1 MLYLFEDYQLDT
13 DRRELRRGTAL
24 ISVEPKVFDLL
35 AYMVENRERVVSKDD
50 LIEALWGG
58 RIVSDSALTTRLN
71 AARTAVA
78 DSGEEQRLIKTLP
91 RKGLRF
97 IGAVRQEQR
106 SAAAVATM
114 AADMARQPPSLPDKP
129 SIAVLPFAN
138 MSGEPDQEYFADGM
152 AEDIITALSR
162 FRHLFVIARNSS
174 FTYKKRAAD
183 IKQVGH
189 DLGVRYVLEGS
200 VRKAADR
207 VRITGQLIDAS
218 TGAHLW
224 ADRFDGELEDIF
236 DLQDDVTARVVN
248 AIAPKMEQVEA
259 ARAKRKPTESLDAY
273 DYLLRGTECLH
284 RQTPDSVEQ
293 ALRLLNKAIELDPEY
308 GAAYGT
314 AAYCYA
320 VRKSSGW
327 VVRQEHDIEE
337 ASRLGRTAARF
348 GEDDAVALSR
358 AGHAVAYVA
367 EDLAAGERF
376 IDRAIELNSNLAA
389 AWFHSGW
396 LRVWLG
402 HPDEAIQHFARFQ
415 RMSPVDP
422 MSIRMNSGIA
432 FAHVLAGRYDEA
444 SSYAEQALRENPNS
458 HQALRMAA
466 MGHALAGRIAEAQQ
480 VMRRLRQIDPALR
493 ISHLKHLTPLRRP
506 EDVARYL
513 EGMKKAGLPE

>member
-1 MLYLFEDYQLDT
+1 
-13 DRRELRRGTAL
+13 
-24 ISVEPKVFDLL
+24 
-35 AYMVENRERVVSKDD
+35 
-50 LIEALWGG
+50 
-58 RIVSDSALTTRLN
+58 
-71 AARTAVA
+71 
-78 DSGEEQRLIKTLP
+78 
-91 RKGLRF
+91 
-97 IGAVRQEQR
+97 
-106 SAAAVATM
+106 M
-114 AADMARQPPSLPDKP
+114 AAEPVDVSRQPLALPDRP

-138 MSGEPDQEYFADGM
+138 MSGDPDQDYFADGT

-174 FTYKKRAAD
+174 FTYKNQAVD
-183 IKQVGH
+183 IKQVGR

-200 VRKAADR
+200 VRKAGDR

-224 ADRFDGELEDIF
+224 ADRFDGDLKNIF
-236 DLQDDVTARVVN
+236 DLQDDVTARVTN
-248 AIAPKMEQVEA
+248 AIAPRMEQAEA

-273 DYLLRGTECLH
+273 DYLLRATENLH
-284 RQTPDSVEQ
+284 RQSPDSIDE
-293 ALRLLNKAIELDPEY
+293 ALRLLKRAVELDAEY

-327 VVRQEHDIEE
+327 GARRELDIAE

-348 GEDDAVALSR
+348 GDDDAVALSR

-367 EDLAAGERF
+367 EDLDAGARF
-376 IDRAIELNSNLAA
+376 IDRAIELNPNLAV

-402 HPDEAIQHFARFQ
+402 DPDVAIQHFARFQ

-422 MSIRMNSGIA
+422 MLNRMNAGIA

-444 SSYAEQALRENPNS
+444 SSHAEQALSENPNS
-458 HQALRMAA
+458 HQALRMGA
-466 MGHALAGRIAEAQQ
+466 MGHALAGRVERAQQ
-480 VMRRLRQIDPALR
+480 IMNRLRQIDSDLR
-493 ISHLKHLTPLRRP
+493 VSNLKDLTPLRRA
-506 EDVARYL
+506 EDVTRYA
-513 EGMKKAGLPE
+513 EGMRKAGLPE